1 MTIVV
6 NEGGYSV

>member
-6 NEGGYSV
+6 EN

>member
-6 NEGGYSV
+6 N

>member
-6 NEGGYSV
+6 H